1 MPDRGLGPYPAGGRP
16 EESETL
22 CVNAYS
28 WGAPASPRTDRD
40 WFDLASVAT
49 VEVTSE
55 TKDHP
60 VESALL
66 LSETRGWRAAQ
77 PGTQI
82 IPLLFD
88 HPLKVK
94 RISLVFEETEKTRTQ
109 EFVLRWSSDL
119 GPSFRE
125 IVRQQWNFSPPG
137 TVREVEEYSVDLL
150 NVTVMELEIVPDK
163 SSGEAQASLSS
174 LRLA

>member
-1 MPDRGLGPYPAGGRP
+1 L
-16 EESETL
+16 S
-22 CVNAYS
+22 
-28 WGAPASPRTDRD
+28 
-40 WFDLASVAT
+40 SVAT

-66 LSETRGWRAAQ
+66 LSETRGWRAAR

-82 IPLLFD
+82 IRLLFD

-94 RISLVFEETEKTRTQ
+94 RILLVFEETENTRTQ

-119 GPSFRE
+119 GRSFRE
-125 IVRQQWNFSPPG
+125 IVRQQWNFSPPA
-137 TVREVEEYSVDLL
+137 TVQEVENYSVDLSDL
-150 NVTVMELEIVPDK
+150 TVMELEIVPDK
-163 SSGEAQASLSS
+163 SGGEARASLAS

>member
-1 MPDRGLGPYPAGGRP
+1 MRKRLITA
-16 EESETL
+16 
-22 CVNAYS
+22 V
-28 WGAPASPRTDRD
+28 PRVDPRAD
-40 WFDLASVAT
+40 QHWFDLGSVAT

-66 LSETRGWRAAQ
+66 LSETRGWRAVQ
-77 PGTQI
+77 RGTQLI
-82 IPLLFD
+82 RLLFD

-94 RISLVFEETEKTRTQ
+94 RISLAFEETGNARTQ

-119 GPSFRE
+119 GRSFRE

-137 TVREVEEYSVDLL
+137 TVQELEDYSVDLADL
-150 NVTVMELEIVPDK
+150 TVMELEIIPDK
-163 SSGEAQASLSS
+163 SGGEARASLES

>member
-1 MPDRGLGPYPAGGRP
+1 MRKRLITA
-16 EESETL
+16 
-22 CVNAYS
+22 
-28 WGAPASPRTDRD
+28 APQVSPRRNQD
-40 WFDLASVAT
+40 WLDLGSVAT

-77 PGTQI
+77 PGAQLI
-82 IPLLFD
+82 RLLFD
-88 HPLKVK
+88 HPLRVK

-119 GPSFRE
+119 GRSFRE

-137 TVREVEEYSVDLL
+137 TVQELEDYLVDLTDL
-150 NVTVMELEIVPDK
+150 TVMELEIIPDK
-163 SSGEAQASLSS
+163 SGGEARASLRS
-174 LRLA
+174 LRLV

>member
-1 MPDRGLGPYPAGGRP
+1 MRKRLFTPVPQVG
-16 EESETL
+16 
-22 CVNAYS
+22 
-28 WGAPASPRTDRD
+28 PRTDQN
-40 WFDLASVAT
+40 WLDLGTVAT

-66 LSETRGWRAAQ
+66 VSGTGGWRAAR

-82 IPLLFD
+82 IRLLFD
-88 HPLKVK
+88 HPLRVK
-94 RISLVFEETEKTRTQ
+94 RILLVFEENQNTRTQ

-119 GPSFRE
+119 GRSFRE
-125 IVRQQWNFSPPG
+125 IVRQQWNFSPPA
-137 TVREVEEYSVDLL
+137 TVQEVENYSVDLL
-150 NVTVMELEIVPDK
+150 DVTVMELEIVPDK
-163 SSGEAQASLSS
+163 SGGEARASLAS

>member
-1 MPDRGLGPYPAGGRP
+1 MRKRLFMA
-16 EESETL
+16 
-22 CVNAYS
+22 
-28 WGAPASPRTDRD
+28 APQASPRTDRD
-40 WFDLASVAT
+40 WHDLSSVAT

-66 LSETRGWRAAQ
+66 LSETRGWRAAR

-82 IPLLFD
+82 IRLLFD

-94 RISLVFEETEKTRTQ
+94 RILLVFEETENTRTQ

-119 GPSFRE
+119 GRSFRE
-125 IVRQQWNFSPPG
+125 IVRQQWNFSPPA
-137 TVREVEEYSVDLL
+137 TVQEVENYSVDLSDL
-150 NVTVMELEIVPDK
+150 TVMELEIVPDK
-163 SSGEAQASLSS
+163 SGGEARASLAS